1 MSTETKINSQEILNA
16 IDLGKISL
24 TDKKKRGRPKK
35 SQQIINPTINKV
47 KINNVMFEQ
56 DEIIL
61 HLPISSSDIQSSKNT
76 DLNIGGTDKSENESE
91 TDTYI
96 SEQDKIKKDNV
107 KQEKWNELNNKQY
120 SLVIKKLKEEN
131 EKLRKYLIEITPMYF
146 TEVKTYP
153 SDLQIF
159 TIEGKQYIP
168 KKTDIP
174 CWWCTCN
181 FDWLPVGMA
190 EYHNNDIFYVRGCFC
205 SFNCKAAFNLNINDN
220 RVWERYSLMKLMYYK
235 INKDKITSIADIVIN
250 PAGPKELLIKYGGT
264 MTIEEYRKNSKILG
278 KEYHTLIPP
287 FFPINTGFEE
297 CTASKTN
304 SKTMN
309 IHNLLNPNSKDNIMV
324 KRNKPLKNIASK
336 EIDSFIE

>member
-1 MSTETKINSQEILNA
+1 MSTELKINSQEILNA

-35 SQQIINPTINKV
+35 SQQLINPTSNKV

-61 HLPISSSDIQSSKNT
+61 HLPISSSDIQTSKNT
-76 DLNIGGTDKSENESE
+76 NAIIDNNNDCTKNYSEDESEEASEKEIGTDNYEF
-91 TDTYI
+91 
-96 SEQDKIKKDNV
+96 
-107 KQEKWNELNNKQY
+107 NNKQY
-120 SLVIKKLKEEN
+120 SMIIKKLKEEN
-131 EKLRKYLIEITPMYF
+131 EKLKKYLIEITPMYF
-146 TEVKTYP
+146 TEVKMYP
-153 SDLQIF
+153 TDLQIF
-159 TIEGKQYIP
+159 TMDKNKYIP

-174 CWWCTCN
+174 CWWCTYN
-181 FDWLPVGMA
+181 FDWFPVGMT
-190 EYHNNDIFYVRGCFC
+190 EYYHNNTFYVRGCFC
-205 SFNCKAAFNLNINDN
+205 SFNCKAAYNLNINDN
-220 RVWERYSLMKLMYYK
+220 RVWERYSLMKLMYYQ

-250 PAGPKELLIKYGGT
+250 PAGPKELLNKYGGS

-297 CTASKTN
+297 CTTSVTN

-309 IHNLLNPNSKDNIMV
+309 IHQLLNSNSKDNMVV
-324 KRNKPLKNIASK
+324 KRNKPLTNIASE